1 MILEIHYIY
10 YIMKKNLLLYN
21 KYKELAD
28 KEDNLYFIR
37 RLASNKYFNMNQVIL
52 NILDF
57 FDNYNNYFLLYLIF
71 KSN

>member
-1 MILEIHYIY
+1 
-10 YIMKKNLLLYN
+10 MKKNLLLYN